1 MILSYDTCAELFVCY
16 STWYLLV
23 WVTTQEDNDNDNE
36 SESCDFSPPGTK
48 CLWVTAC
55 CELKNTD
62 RQRLAADVV
71 QTAAALWD
79 FFTLQQ
85 LQTRP
90 QNQNQNLMDFI
101 TFHLNMIIVAALK
114 STYVSNS
121 PDIKYP
127 YHWVF
132 GISAPLIL
140 LLDFSFSSFLA
151 CIDLWQSTSQ
161 SVLLAL
167 LNSDGEVLSKC
178 SLNIFL
184 PSCTSSCDV
193 HHVTQRERRH
203 SPIRIKIKTLILW
216 PPSSGCVLSTT
227 ELLGTTT
234 WHTPHPLPF
243 RLYVINNRSWNDNM
257 TRLSHDFWLHI
268 KDPLLL
274 WLSSLV
280 SLLSAQPLSIQLL
293 LCLSLS

>member
-1 MILSYDTCAELFVCY
+1 
-16 STWYLLV
+16 
-23 WVTTQEDNDNDNE
+23 
-36 SESCDFSPPGTK
+36 
-48 CLWVTAC
+48 
-55 CELKNTD
+55 
-62 RQRLAADVV
+62 
-71 QTAAALWD
+71 
-79 FFTLQQ
+79 
-85 LQTRP
+85 
-90 QNQNQNLMDFI
+90 
-101 TFHLNMIIVAALK
+101 MIIVAALK
-114 STYVSNS
+114 STCVSNS

-151 CIDLWQSTSQ
+151 CIDLWQ
-161 SVLLAL
+161 
-167 LNSDGEVLSKC
+167 SDGEVLSKC

-216 PPSSGCVLSTT
+216 PPSSGWVLSTT

-234 WHTPHPLPF
+234 WHTPRPLSF

-268 KDPLLL
+268 KDSLLI
-274 WLSSLV
+274 WLSSMV